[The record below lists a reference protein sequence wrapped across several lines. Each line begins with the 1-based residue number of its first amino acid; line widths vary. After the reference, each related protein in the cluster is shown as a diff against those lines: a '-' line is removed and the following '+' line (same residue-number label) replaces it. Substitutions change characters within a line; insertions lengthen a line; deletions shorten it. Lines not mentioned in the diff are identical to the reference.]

1 MKSPHFRISIHRFI
15 STSLLVGFSLSGA
28 AAQPSSETSRT
39 IALKPIAFRAPLTPA
54 EKLRKKTTSIVIPEV
69 KFTDLPLNQAAEAL
83 TELSKESD
91 RSGDNTKGVVI
102 LVQVPGGGAAGPTV
116 TMPLLTNFKLADILN
131 VITAVTDT
139 KWRISGP
146 YITIVP
152 Q

>member
-1 MKSPHFRISIHRFI
+1 MKSPHFKSSIHRLI
-15 STSLLVGFSLSGA
+15 TASLLIGSCLTGK

-39 IALKPIAFRAPLTPA
+39 IGVKPIASRAQLTPA
-54 EKLRKKTTSIVIPEV
+54 EKLRRKTTSIVIPEV
-69 KFTDLPLNQAAEAL
+69 KFTDLPLSRAAEAI

-91 RSGDNTKGVVI
+91 TSGDNTKGVVI
-102 LVQVPGGGAAGPTV
+102 LVQVPGGGVTAPTV
-116 TMPLLTNFKLADILN
+116 TMPLLSNFKLADILN
-131 VITAVTDT
+131 VITAVTET